1 MSRKKSRK
9 VGQIGIRSVPKDQRK
24 TTVSPAKPKKKL
36 GNPSGSRH
44 SAKQDTTNNAPGSQ
58 PKDPR
63 VGSKKAVPLIVEAK
77 SQPKQAKP
85 KYFSPKHE
93 LKAIEDDEKLANLL
107 DRVDNGYSLK
117 PEQQKYVDEKL
128 ARHRQLCDLLGIE
141 VEEPEE
147 ESSFDEEDP
156 FSRFEAIDPNKLS

>member
-24 TTVSPAKPKKKL
+24 TSVSPSKPKKKL

-44 SAKQDTTNNAPGSQ
+44 SAKQDTTNSKPGSQ
-58 PKDPR
+58 QTDPR

-77 SQPKQAKP
+77 SQPKPTKP
-85 KYFSPKHE
+85 KYFSPKLE
-93 LKAIEDDEKLANLL
+93 LKAIEEDEKLASLL
-107 DRVDNGYSLK
+107 DRVDNGQSLK

-141 VEEPEE
+141 ADEPE
-147 ESSFDEEDP
+147 DETPLDEDDP
-156 FSRFEAIDPNKLS
+156 LARFEAIDPNKLS